1 MRSSKHN
8 QRGTIV
14 VQTQPQR
21 RGPGLLGT
29 MAQTAVI
36 AGTAT
41 ATSKAVSGAMGGG
54 SQKAAAQQQA
64 QLQAAQQQAQLQ
76 AAQQQAQLEAA
87 AQRAVAE
94 QQAALAAQ
102 QAAFMAQQPAAPAP
116 TGLTDEKIAQLTQL
130 GELHQ
135 AGILTDEEFASQK
148 ARLLAG

>member
-1 MRSSKHN
+1 MRSSKRN

-41 ATSKAVSGAMGGG
+41 ATSKAVGGAMGGG
-54 SQKAAAQQQA
+54 SQKAAA
-64 QLQAAQQQAQLQ
+64 QQAQLQ
-76 AAQQQAQLEAA
+76 AAQQQAQLEA

-102 QAAFMAQQPAAPAP
+102 QAVLAAQQVPAAAP
-116 TGLTDEKIAQLTQL
+116 IGLTDEKIAQLTRL

-135 AGILTDEEFASQK
+135 AGILTDEEFADQK
-148 ARLLAG
+148 ARLLAR

>member
-1 MRSSKHN
+1 MRSSKKN

-41 ATSKAVSGAMGGG
+41 ATSKAVGGAMGGS
-54 SQKAAAQQQA
+54 SQKAAAQQA
-64 QLQAAQQQAQLQ
+64 QMQQAQL
-76 AAQQQAQLEAA
+76 QQAQLEAA
-87 AQRAVAE
+87 AQLQQAQLQQAQLE
-94 QQAALAAQ
+94 AQQAALAAQ
-102 QAAFMAQQPAAPAP
+102 QAALAAQQIPAAGP
-116 TGLTDEKIAQLTQL
+116 TGLTDEKIAQLTRL

-135 AGILTDEEFASQK
+135 AGILTDEEFADQK
-148 ARLLAG
+148 ARLLGR